1 MPKIRLEIVTAEKLI
16 YSEDVDSF
24 IAPGISGELGIL
36 PEHANLV
43 TILDT
48 GVLTI
53 VKDGEEDYMAIAG
66 GYMEVQP
73 THAVI
78 LADAAERD
86 SDIDLDRA
94 EAARARAEEAAK
106 NTTNLDSQLAAEA
119 ALKRSL
125 VRIKVAKR
133 RTNRTRKPPT
143 QSAG

>member
-1 MPKIRLEIVTAEKLI
+1 MDKIKLEIVTAEKLI
-16 YSEDVDSF
+16 YSEMVDSI

-48 GVLTI
+48 GMLTI
-53 VKDGEEDYMAIAG
+53 IQDGEETDMALSG

-73 THAVI
+73 HYVII
-78 LADAAERD
+78 LADAAERAD
-86 SDIDLDRA
+86 DIDIERA

-106 NTTNLDSQLAAEA
+106 NVGDIDAQLAAEA

-125 VRIKVAKR
+125 TRLKVAKR
-133 RTNRTRKPPT
+133 RTNRARKPSPPPV
-143 QSAG
+143 A

>member
-1 MPKIRLEIVTAEKLI
+1 MEKIKLEIVTAEKLI
-16 YSEDVDSF
+16 YSEVVDS
-24 IAPGISGELGIL
+24 IVAPGITGELGIL

-53 VKDGEEDYMAIAG
+53 TKDGEETDMAIAG

-73 THAVI
+73 HSVII
-78 LADAAERD
+78 LADAAERAD
-86 SDIDLDRA
+86 EIDIDRA

-106 NTTNLDSQLAAEA
+106 NVGDLDAQLAAEA

-125 VRIKVAKR
+125 TRLKVAKKR
-133 RTNRTRKPPT
+133 SNRPRKPAQPI
-143 QSAG
+143 A

>member
-1 MPKIRLEIVTAEKLI
+1 MEKIKLEIVTAEKLI
-16 YSEDVDSF
+16 YSEVVDS
-24 IAPGISGELGIL
+24 IVAPGITGELGIL

-53 VKDGEEDYMAIAG
+53 TKDGEETDMAVSG

-73 THAVI
+73 HSVII
-78 LADAAERD
+78 LADAAERAD
-86 SDIDLDRA
+86 EIDIDRA

-106 NTTNLDSQLAAEA
+106 NVGDLDAQLAAEA

-125 VRIKVAKR
+125 TRLKVAKKR
-133 RTNRTRKPPT
+133 SNRPRKPAQPI
-143 QSAG
+143 A